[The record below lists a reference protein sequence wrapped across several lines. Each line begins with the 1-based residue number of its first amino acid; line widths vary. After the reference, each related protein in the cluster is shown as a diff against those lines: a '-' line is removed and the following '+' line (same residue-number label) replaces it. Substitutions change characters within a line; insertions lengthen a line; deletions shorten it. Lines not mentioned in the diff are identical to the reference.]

1 MGQLANYRA
10 MLEVAEIL
18 RVQHKWE
25 QLSRLLV
32 DAAEEMHGHPEQRRV
47 LIWASEAERR
57 HLASQRCEFIAQC
70 PLFGGHGGCCGK
82 LKDLAPQH

>member
-18 RVQHKWE
+18 RLQHKWE

-32 DAAEEMHGHPEQRRV
+32 HTAEEMHGHPEQRRV

-57 HLASQRCEFIAQC
+57 HLAGRRCAFIAQC
-70 PLFGGHGGCCGK
+70 PLFGGKGVCCGA
-82 LKDLAPQH
+82 LQDVVPQ